1 MLSIRLVSLAL
12 LALLTGAALVPSAHA
27 QYGGNNKKP
36 NPYGSKGGTP
46 LSKGWLDKKNRSGG
60 TADQPDK
67 DKDKPPVSPTF
78 QRAELVLGQRAKG
91 TLPAQG
97 STGDIEFRA
106 PKGAVVRFSLTF
118 VGKVGTTS
126 VSLLDSKGAP
136 IEDLKPDGRQFALSD
151 YELPKSG
158 GYTVRIRHDGEGKL
172 SFALSSSVKYPEYV
186 TERIELTTKAARALS
201 IPGFDDR
208 SVRAI
213 AIAPTDWP
221 APINV
226 SVTIADGN
234 GEKIA
239 SLDGEAL
246 TPEKSI
252 VPHAD
257 EILLTNCEDYRFEVW
272 LMSGGDERTVDVKL
286 KLSKPAL
293 GTGTVELRD
302 R

>member
-1 MLSIRLVSLAL
+1 MLSIRFISLAL
-12 LALLTGAALVPSAHA
+12 LALLTGAVLVPSAHA

-36 NPYGSKGGTP
+36 NPYGNKGSTP

-67 DKDKPPVSPTF
+67 EKDKPPASPTF
-78 QRAELVLGQRAKG
+78 QRVGLVLGQRAKG

-106 PKGAVVRFSLTF
+106 PKGAVVRFSITF

-126 VSLLDSKGAP
+126 VSLLDSKGTP
-136 IEDLKPDGRQFALSD
+136 VEDFKPDGRQFSLSD

-158 GYTVRIRHDGEGKL
+158 AYAVHIRHDGDGKL
-172 SFALSSSVKYPEYV
+172 SFAMSSSVKYPEYV
-186 TERIELTTKAARALS
+186 TERIELSTKAARPLS

-208 SVRAI
+208 SIRAL

-221 APINV
+221 TPLSV

-246 TPEKSI
+246 TPAKSI
-252 VPHAD
+252 IPGAD
-257 EILLTNCEDYRFEVW
+257 EILLTNCEDYRFEIW
-272 LMSGGDERTVDVKL
+272 LLSGGDERTVDVKL
-286 KLSKPAL
+286 KLSKPEL